1 LLTDTARQDLDGRE
15 GKLLQGNLLLA
26 LFVLLAASVI
36 LVPLAKRL
44 GLGTTL
50 GYLAAGVLI
59 GPYGLRLVSDS
70 DTVRA
75 VAELGV
81 VMMLF
86 LIGLELQPSELWRLR
101 NKVLG
106 LGIPQIV
113 LTAGVIAVIA
123 GIGGV
128 AWETAL
134 VIGMALALSS
144 TAFAMQSI
152 AQRDIT
158 KTDTG
163 RASLVVLLV
172 QDVAVVP
179 ILAIMPILAGM
190 GAPDTILPVNIE
202 DAVAAINNPV
212 DWLTPLYTIAAFA
225 AAILGSRFVVRP
237 LLYLIARA
245 GVHEVFTA
253 FGLALVVGAALLTQW
268 AGLSP
273 ALGAFLGGVLLA
285 DSEYRHELQSN
296 LEPFKG
302 LLLGLFFITVGTSIS
317 FSVFAEAPLAILAI
331 VAGLVVIKFLVLFAL
346 ASFSR
351 MLMAERLLFAVLLS
365 QAGEFAFVVLEV
377 AESAGSLLPHD
388 YQFLTVVVAMS
399 MATTP
404 FLLLAFDRLVAP
416 RLHTRAAPPNPA
428 ETIDSRQKVVVLGY
442 GRFGQIVTR
451 LLRSQGFEMTL
462 IDDDPAQIELM
473 KRFGIKVFYG
483 DGSRLDLL
491 RAADVDHAQM
501 VVVAVAGRERILSIA
516 ATVRQHFP
524 HVKIASRALDRNHA
538 HELMALGVDVFE
550 RETFR
555 SALALG
561 VKALVSLGYTPEQA
575 ERLADAFAAHDVRL
589 LTESYD
595 LRHDEDAYI
604 GFVRKSIEMLGSVIE
619 ADVKSISEDKPVNDD
634 DADAGHIDNAPA
646 ARSS

>member
-1 LLTDTARQDLDGRE
+1 M
-15 GKLLQGNLLLA
+15 QGNLLLA

-59 GPYGLRLVSDS
+59 GPYGLRFISDS

-101 NKVLG
+101 NKVAWLG
-106 LGIPQIV
+106 VPQIV
-113 LTAGVIAVIA
+113 LTTAIIAIIA
-123 GIGGV
+123 NVGGI
-128 AWETAL
+128 AWETAT

-144 TAFAMQSI
+144 TALAMQSI

-172 QDVAVVP
+172 QDIAVIP
-179 ILAIMPILAGM
+179 ILALMPILAGL
-190 GAPDTILPVNIE
+190 GAPDSIFPTDINS
-202 DAVAAINNPV
+202 AVAAIDDPI
-212 DWLTPLYTIAAFA
+212 DWLIPLYTIAAFA
-225 AAILGSRFVVRP
+225 AAILGSRYVVRP
-237 LLYLIARA
+237 LLYQVARA
-245 GVHEVFTA
+245 GVHEIFTA
-253 FGLALVVGAALLTQW
+253 LALALVSGAALLTQW
-268 AGLSP
+268 IGLSP
-273 ALGAFLGGVLLA
+273 AFGAFLGGVLLA

-317 FSVFAEAPLAILAI
+317 FSVFAETPWTILAI
-331 VAGLVVIKFLVLFAL
+331 VVALVAIKLVVLFVL
-346 ASFSR
+346 ASISR
-351 MLMAERLLFAVLLS
+351 MLMAERMLFAILLS
-365 QAGEFAFVVLEV
+365 QAGEFAFVVLQV
-377 AESAGSLLPHD
+377 AQSAGSLLPHD
-388 YQFLTVVVAMS
+388 YQLLTVVVALS

-404 FLLLAFDRLVAP
+404 FLLLGFDKLVAP
-416 RLHTRAAPPNPA
+416 RMHTRRATRPDP
-428 ETIDSRQKVVVLGY
+428 EDIDSRQKVVILGY

-473 KRFGIKVFYG
+473 RRFGVKVFYG
-483 DGSRLDLL
+483 DAVRLDLL
-491 RAADVDHAQM
+491 RAADVEHAQM
-501 VVVAVAGRERILSIA
+501 VVVAVAGRERILAIA
-516 ATVRQHFP
+516 AAVRRHFP
-524 HVKIASRALDRNHA
+524 HVKIAARAIDRNHA
-538 HELMALGVDVFE
+538 HELMTLGVDVFE
-550 RETFR
+550 RETFQ

-561 VKALVSLGYTPEQA
+561 TKALVSLGYAPEHADRLSRAFAQHD
-575 ERLADAFAAHDVRL
+575 ERLL
-589 LTESYD
+589 YESYD

-604 GFVRKSIEMLGSVIE
+604 GFVRRSIEMLGSVIE
-619 ADVKSISEDKPVNDD
+619 ADASRIAEDKSPDGAED
-634 DADAGHIDNAPA
+634 DAGHIDNSRG
-646 ARSS
+646 ARSV

>member
-1 LLTDTARQDLDGRE
+1 M
-15 GKLLQGNLLLA
+15 QGNLLLA

-59 GPYGLRLVSDS
+59 GPYGLRFISDS

-101 NKVLG
+101 NKVAWLG
-106 LGIPQIV
+106 VPQIV
-113 LTAGVIAVIA
+113 LTAAIIAIIA
-123 GIGGV
+123 NVGGI
-128 AWETAL
+128 AWETAT
-134 VIGMALALSS
+134 VIGLALALSS
-144 TAFAMQSI
+144 TALAMQSI

-172 QDVAVVP
+172 QDIAVIP
-179 ILAIMPILAGM
+179 ILALMPILAGLR
-190 GAPDTILPVNIE
+190 APDSIFPTGISG
-202 DAVAAINNPV
+202 AVAAIDDPI
-212 DWLTPLYTIAAFA
+212 DWLIPLYTIAAFA
-225 AAILGSRFVVRP
+225 AAILGSRYVVRP
-237 LLYLIARA
+237 LLYQVARA
-245 GVHEVFTA
+245 GVHEIFTA
-253 FGLALVVGAALLTQW
+253 LALALVCGAALLTQW
-268 AGLSP
+268 IGLSP
-273 ALGAFLGGVLLA
+273 AFGAFLGGVLLA

-317 FSVFAEAPLAILAI
+317 FSVFAETPWTILAI
-331 VAGLVVIKFLVLFAL
+331 VVALVAIKLVVLFVL
-346 ASFSR
+346 ASISR
-351 MLMAERLLFAVLLS
+351 MLLAERMLFAILLS
-365 QAGEFAFVVLEV
+365 QAGEFAFVVLQV
-377 AESAGSLLPHD
+377 AQSSGSLLQHD
-388 YQFLTVVVAMS
+388 YQLLTVVVALS

-404 FLLLAFDRLVAP
+404 FLLLAFDKLVAP
-416 RLHTRAAPPNPA
+416 LMHTRRSTRPDP
-428 ETIDSRQKVVVLGY
+428 EDIDSRQKVVVLGY

-473 KRFGIKVFYG
+473 RRFGVKVFYG
-483 DGSRLDLL
+483 DAVRLDLL
-491 RAADVDHAQM
+491 RAADVEHAQM
-501 VVVAVAGRERILSIA
+501 VIVAVAGRERILSIA
-516 ATVRQHFP
+516 AAVRRHFP
-524 HVKIASRALDRNHA
+524 HVKIAARAIDRNHA
-538 HELMALGVDVFE
+538 HELMTLGVDVFE
-550 RETFR
+550 RETFQ

-561 VKALVSLGYTPEQA
+561 TKALVNLGYTPEHAGRLAQA
-575 ERLADAFAAHDVRL
+575 FAQHDERLL
-589 LTESYD
+589 YESYD

-604 GFVRKSIEMLGSVIE
+604 GFVRRSIEMLGSVIE
-619 ADVKSISEDKPVNDD
+619 ADASRIAEDNPPGGAED
-634 DADAGHIDNAPA
+634 DAGHIDKSRD
-646 ARSS
+646 ARSV